1 MRLFSKTLKHLTD
14 PKPLN
19 ITVKLNTKFV
29 WDLFR
34 RTIQSSL
41 FEWTVN
47 QTLTLSA
54 VELPSSWAA
63 SRDSSKCLVR
73 WPIIS
78 AVLFLFCSHCL
89 CLQGSVTRHGR
100 SSRLWVWSVWEIY
113 SYIPCLT
120 WWRSLVKWP
129 LEGFKTSPVA
139 SMALQ
144 SRRRVLLGYSPY
156 KWILTNHLNAH
167 IVRYQTMLSSS
178 YQTRA
183 NNIIP

>member
-1 MRLFSKTLKHLTD
+1 MRQAIFRTLGLTGCAGIANNKLLAKLVSGSF
-14 PKPLN
+14 KPNQQSTLLPYS
-19 ITVKLNTKFV
+19 TAELM
-29 WDLFR
+29 
-34 RTIQSSL
+34 SSL
-41 FEWTVN
+41 T
-47 QTLTLSA
+47 
-54 VELPSSWAA
+54 
-63 SRDSSKCLVR
+63 DSSKCLVR

-78 AVLFLFCSHCL
+78 AVLFTYWTHCL

-113 SYIPCLT
+113 SYILCLT

-129 LEGFKTSPVA
+129 LKGFKTSPVA

-183 NNIIP
+183 NNTCSTIMPASEG